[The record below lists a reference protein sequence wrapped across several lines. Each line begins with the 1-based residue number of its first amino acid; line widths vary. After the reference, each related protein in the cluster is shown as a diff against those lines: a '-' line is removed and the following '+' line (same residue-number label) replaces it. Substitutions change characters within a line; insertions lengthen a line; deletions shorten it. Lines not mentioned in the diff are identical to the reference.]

1 MVRSMVREFGSEM
14 LKAWRLRGWA
24 VQAGRKGWKCRLNH
38 MEKTAQG

>member
-24 VQAGRKGWKCRLNH
+24 VQTGRKDWGCRLPV
-38 MEKTAQG
+38 EKTAQG